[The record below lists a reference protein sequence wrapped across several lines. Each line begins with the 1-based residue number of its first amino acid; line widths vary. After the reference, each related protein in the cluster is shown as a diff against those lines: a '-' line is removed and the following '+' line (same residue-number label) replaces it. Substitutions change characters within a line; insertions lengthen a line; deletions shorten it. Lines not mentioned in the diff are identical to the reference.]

1 MNLELCFTWY
11 NEKSAIVQRASIFLH
26 ILANICII
34 SNRYLASILHLFSF
48 ALIHASCD
56 DAQDAEPIGRKRP
69 FPSIGCFHHEQERAD
84 KMQDTRNHSLKQ
96 LEAFIF

>member
-26 ILANICII
+26 ILASICII

-48 ALIHASCD
+48 ALIHVSCD
-56 DAQDAEPIGRKRP
+56 DAQDAEPIGRKLP
-69 FPSIGCFHHEQERAD
+69 FPLLAVAVMNKNAPTRCRIQEIIA
-84 KMQDTRNHSLKQ
+84 
-96 LEAFIF
+96 